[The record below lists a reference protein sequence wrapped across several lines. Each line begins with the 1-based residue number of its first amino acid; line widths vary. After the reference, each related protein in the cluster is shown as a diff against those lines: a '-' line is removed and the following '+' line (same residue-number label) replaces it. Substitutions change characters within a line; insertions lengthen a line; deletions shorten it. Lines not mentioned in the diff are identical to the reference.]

1 MLKIVVVNTLPI
13 IEMEPLIICPVD
25 GVAPIPHVRV
35 ASLSDL
41 SSDLSLMF
49 LLETSHVFLTEV
61 LSSLSPSDFPL
72 KIVNKFDVT
81 RR

>member
-1 MLKIVVVNTLPI
+1 MLKIVVVSTLPI
-13 IEMEPLIICPVD
+13 IKMEPLIIRPVN
-25 GVAPIPHVRV
+25 GVAAIPHVRV
-35 ASLSDL
+35 ASLGDL

-61 LSSLSPSDFPL
+61 LSSLNPCDFPL
-72 KIVNKFDVT
+72 KIVNKIDVT